1 MPLPEEGTMLRIV
14 SVGWVHPEGV
24 LTEELLARGGVVPS
38 EEQRSL
44 QWGIRHRH
52 SVCDKPFAPVDG
64 PLTPEQMKERF
75 SVTAEPLVAMAVEA
89 AKIAMSRAGITA
101 EQIGIVLGDTATPI
115 ETIPAFAALVA
126 GRLGV
131 KVPAYDVTGITAA
144 LPLQL
149 QTLLG
154 WREDVVPQ
162 YSLLL
167 SANTPTPYLSY
178 ASGDECS
185 WVMSDAAGAVIIEK
199 TSEERGVIVE
209 SARYR
214 RTGAGV
220 SAVEE
225 IYGLIRGEVEPSG
238 ATLDLVQEL
247 SDEVTLLGLSSW
259 VVASP
264 TLRSGHAIDEMF
276 GGTGDTLCWCG
287 DEGFSLGS
295 TLYRGLETLLKDGEW
310 REGALLCAVGPDGG
324 VGVVR
329 VRKAE

>member
-1 MPLPEEGTMLRIV
+1 MLRIV
-14 SVGWVHPEGV
+14 SVGWVHPEGMLSEEV
-24 LTEELLARGGVVPS
+24 LAQGGAVPS
-38 EEQRSL
+38 EEQKAL

-52 SVCDKPFAPVDG
+52 SVCDKPFEPVSG
-64 PLTPEQMKERF
+64 VLTPEQMKERF
-75 SVTAEPLVAMAVEA
+75 AVTAEPLVAMAVEA
-89 AKIAMSRAGITA
+89 AKIAMTRAGITA
-101 EQIGIVLGDTATPI
+101 EQTGIVLGDTATPI

-131 KVPAYDVTGITAA
+131 KVPAYDVTGISAA

-154 WREDVVPQ
+154 WREEMVPQ
-162 YSLLL
+162 YSLLV

-178 ASGDECS
+178 AMGDECS
-185 WVMSDAAGAVIIEK
+185 WVMSDSAGAVVVEK
-199 TSEERGVIVE
+199 TSEEGGVIIE

-247 SDEVTLLGLSSW
+247 SDEVSLQGLSSW

-264 TLRSGHAIDEMF
+264 TLRSGHVIDEMF

-295 TLYRGLETLLKDGEW
+295 TLYRGLEALLSDDQWEG
-310 REGALLCAVGPDGG
+310 GALLCAVGPDGA

-329 VRKAE
+329 VRRAE

>member
-1 MPLPEEGTMLRIV
+1 MLRIA

-24 LTEELLARGGVVPS
+24 LSEEVLARVGAIPS
-38 EEQRSL
+38 EEQRAL

-52 SVCDKPFAPVDG
+52 SVCDKPFPPVAG
-64 PLTPEQMKERF
+64 ALTPEQMKQRF
-75 SVTAEPLVAMAVEA
+75 AVTTAPLVDMAVEA
-89 AKIAMSRAGITA
+89 AKIAMSRAGIA
-101 EQIGIVLGDTATPI
+101 PDQVGIVLGDTATPI

-162 YSLLL
+162 YSLLV

-178 ASGDECS
+178 ATGDECS
-185 WVMSDAAGAVIIEK
+185 WVMSDAAGAVIVEK

-225 IYGLIRGEVEPSG
+225 VYGLIRGEAEPSG
-238 ATLDLVQEL
+238 ATLDLVQDL
-247 SDEVTLLGLSSW
+247 SDEVSLIGLSSW
-259 VVASP
+259 IVASP
-264 TLRSGHAIDEMF
+264 TLRSGHAIDEML

-295 TLYRGLETLLKDGEW
+295 TLFRGLETLLNDSEW
-310 REGALLCAVGPDGG
+310 TEGALLCAVGPEGG
-324 VGVVR
+324 AGVVR
-329 VRKAE
+329 VRRAE